1 MKEFIEQIKELIA
14 MQIQIA
20 YLKRISKELKNLNKI
35 KMKNIVQQEYVEFL
49 YAEYEKM
56 YGEDLRKIGNKYERL

>member
-20 YLKRISKELKNLNKI
+20 YLKRISKELKKLNKI

-56 YGEDLRKIGNKYERL
+56 YGEDLRKLG

>member
-20 YLKRISKELKNLNKI
+20 YLKRISIDHYDNNTICPECQKRLKALLYQEKE
-35 KMKNIVQQEYVEFL
+35 E
-49 YAEYEKM
+49 
-56 YGEDLRKIGNKYERL
+56 

>member
-20 YLKRISKELKNLNKI
+20 YLKRISKELKKLNKI

-49 YAEYEKM
+49 YDEYEKR
-56 YGEDLRKIGNKYERL
+56 YGEDLRKLGNKYERL